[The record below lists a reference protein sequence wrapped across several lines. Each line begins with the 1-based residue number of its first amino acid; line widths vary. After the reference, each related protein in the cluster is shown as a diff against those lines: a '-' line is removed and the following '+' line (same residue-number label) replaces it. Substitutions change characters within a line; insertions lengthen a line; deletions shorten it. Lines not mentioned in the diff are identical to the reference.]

1 MKEMKEDTKRALQR
15 AHERNRSFS
24 SGRILGSMCT
34 QPHPAALAA
43 YRAFMESNLGDA
55 RLFPGTKELER
66 RVIERVGGLL
76 HAPATMDGQM
86 TSGGT
91 ESNLTALWI
100 HTQLRNSKTVVVP
113 EHAHFSFQKAAS
125 LMDLELEVLPC
136 RGHVADPTVLPGM
149 LDDDVACVVA
159 VAGTTNTGRVDPVEA
174 IAKRCM
180 EAEVPLH
187 VDAAFGG
194 FVLPFLHRLG
204 LSDTAFDFAIDG
216 VSSISLDPHK
226 MGMSVIPAGLLM
238 LRHGEWFERIA
249 VTATCTHT
257 RRQLSLLGTRPGAAA
272 AATYAVL
279 HELGWD
285 GYRDVVAR
293 CMETTNYAAGQ
304 LRDAGFELVVE
315 PELNV
320 LAVRMAEAGRV
331 AERLAE
337 RGWMVGVNE
346 RDGALRLVLMPHV
359 KKTLIDDFVSDL
371 VSVVR

>member
-1 MKEMKEDTKRALQR
+1 MKEDTRRALQR
-15 AHERNRSFS
+15 AHEQDRSFS

-34 QPHPAALAA
+34 QPHPAAMAA
-43 YRAFMESNLGDA
+43 YRDFIETNLGDA
-55 RLFPGTKELER
+55 TLFPGTKELEQH
-66 RVIERVGGLL
+66 VVERVGTLL

-100 HTQLRNSKTVVVP
+100 HTQLRSSKTVVVP

-136 RGHVADPTVLPGM
+136 HNHVADPAVLPGM

-159 VAGTTNTGRVDPVEA
+159 VAGTTSLGLVDPVEA
-174 IAKRCM
+174 IAECCR
-180 EAEVPLH
+180 EAGVPLH

-204 LSDTAFDFAIDG
+204 LSDTAFDFAVDG

-226 MGMSVIPAGLLM
+226 MGMSVIPAGLLI
-238 LRHGEWFERIA
+238 LRNGEWFERIA
-249 VTATCTHT
+249 VRATCTHT

-285 GYRDVVAR
+285 GYRAIVAR
-293 CMETTNYAAGQ
+293 CMETTQYAAGQ

-315 PELNV
+315 PETNV
-320 LAVRMAEAGRV
+320 LAVRMAEPRGV
-331 AERLAE
+331 AQQLAE

-346 RDGALRLVLMPHV
+346 RDDAIRLVAMPHV

-371 VSVVR
+371 ASVVR

>member
-1 MKEMKEDTKRALQR
+1 MKEDVRRALQR
-15 AHERNRSFS
+15 AHEQDRSFS

-34 QPHPAALAA
+34 QPHPAAMAA
-43 YRAFMESNLGDA
+43 YQEFMETNLGDPS
-55 RLFPGTKELER
+55 LFPGTKELEQ
-66 RVIERVGGLL
+66 RVIERVGELL

-100 HTQLRNSKTVVVP
+100 HTQLRDSKTVVVP

-125 LMDLELEVLPC
+125 LMNLELEVLPC
-136 RGHVADPTVLPGM
+136 QDHVTDTAALPDM
-149 LDDDVACVVA
+149 LDGDVACVVA
-159 VAGTTNTGRVDPVEA
+159 VAGTTNLGRVDPIEA
-174 IAKRCM
+174 MAECCL

-204 LSDTAFDFAIDG
+204 LSDKAFDFSVDG

-238 LRHGEWFERIA
+238 LRHGAWFERIA
-249 VTATCTHT
+249 VRATCTHT

-279 HELGWD
+279 HELGRD
-285 GYRDVVAR
+285 GYRAIVAQ
-293 CMETTNYAAGQ
+293 CMETTKYAVRH
-304 LRDAGFELVVE
+304 LRDAGFRLVVE

-320 LAVRMAEAGRV
+320 LAVRVDEPRRV
-331 AERLAE
+331 AQRLAK

-346 RDGALRLVLMPHV
+346 RDGALRLVAMPHV

-371 VSVVR
+371 ESVVR

>member
-1 MKEMKEDTKRALQR
+1 MKEDIRRVLQR
-15 AHERNRSFS
+15 AHDRDRSFS

-34 QPHPAALAA
+34 EPHPAAMAA
-43 YRAFMESNLGDA
+43 YRDFIETNLGDA
-55 RLFPGTKELER
+55 TLFPGTKELER
-66 RVIERVGGLL
+66 RVVERVGELL
-76 HAPATMDGQM
+76 HAPATIDGQL

-91 ESNLTALWI
+91 ESNLTALWA
-100 HTQLRNSKTVVVP
+100 HTQLQETKKVVVP

-136 RGHVADPTVLPGM
+136 RDHVADADALPAM

-159 VAGTTNTGRVDPVEA
+159 VAGTTSLGRVDPIEA
-174 IAKRCM
+174 MAERCR
-180 EAEVPLH
+180 AADVPLH

-194 FVLPFLHRLG
+194 FVLPFLRQLG
-204 LSDTAFDFAIDG
+204 LSDKAFDFAVDG

-238 LRHGEWFERIA
+238 LRDGAWFECIA
-249 VTATCTHT
+249 VKATCTHT

-279 HELGWD
+279 QELGWA
-285 GYRDVVAR
+285 GYRSIVAR
-293 CMETTNYAAGQ
+293 CMETTRHAAAQ
-304 LRDAGFELVVE
+304 LRDGGFQLVTE

-320 LAVRMAEAGRV
+320 LAVRTAEPRRV
-331 AERLAE
+331 AQQLAE

-371 VSVVR
+371 ASVVQ